1 MVRFR
6 QRTDLPDGDAL
17 LVAPLHVDWVPAAA
31 ELLASSFA
39 DSLAASLYKRYLQR
53 QIKAYLEAHINLP
66 PKAVV
71 LAALRMPRELAEA
84 AEAEAWAELEQPAG
98 PAALA
103 SWPSSSASSM
113 STGNQGVAL
122 SSNSNSSSSGS
133 SSSGSGPA
141 LAPGPLPT
149 VQLGDNG
156 SAAAQLGGLDSA
168 LTSCDEDL
176 AAASPSFELRGSSAG
191 AAGRSSS
198 SGSEE
203 AAAASSGPVAVA
215 SAAGALTTVGS
226 GSLLAPGS
234 GAVLT
239 SVLELSFSP
248 STRSKH
254 VTLQSPDVSI
264 CCCCYWQLW
273 GWQAA
278 LVIQASCSGQML
290 GSPITHCSCAC
301 TRLCSR
307 GHTSATWRLRR
318 PTAGAATA

>member
-17 LVAPLHVDWVPAAA
+17 LVVPLHADWVPAAA

-84 AEAEAWAELEQPAG
+84 AEAEARAELEQPAVT
-98 PAALA
+98 AALA

-113 STGNQGVAL
+113 STGNQGLAL
-122 SSNSNSSSSGS
+122 SSSSSNSSSSG
-133 SSSGSGPA
+133 G
-141 LAPGPLPT
+141 
-149 VQLGDNG
+149 GDNG

-176 AAASPSFELRGSSAG
+176 AAASPSFELRGSSDGVAG
-191 AAGRSSS
+191 S
-198 SGSEE
+198 SGSSSEE
-203 AAAASSGPVAVA
+203 AATAGSRAAAAA
-215 SAAGALTTVGS
+215 SAAGALTTVG

-264 CCCCYWQLW
+264 CCCCYL
-273 GWQAA
+273 
-278 LVIQASCSGQML
+278 
-290 GSPITHCSCAC
+290 
-301 TRLCSR
+301 RLCGVGKPLLSFKQ
-307 GHTSATWRLRR
+307 
-318 PTAGAATA
+318 GAAVSCLAAR